1 MSTQVISVLNNLKNP
16 EALKHLLTQS
26 IKAVKALV
34 DYILVNPGAK
44 ALIMDLLKALA
55 VKVTLGKISGNTGV
69 TVKPEEIIVNQHH
82 YSKAKIVSVILG
94 SIVAIIVVIVKA
106 DLPGKPNILLLENR
120 IKLFFKPILESMTT
134 SKLAG
139 FLAIIASTFLNVA
152 RGVYGKIVS
161 YKESRKAMAKEE
173 EIPGISSEKTGLDI
187 EKLLHADDEKKA
199 SSRPASATRPAAT
212 ATRPAATAP
221 RAATVTRNPILLRKH
236 PPPSSSTSTRYPIE
250 QRSLTRKSDNI

>member
-1 MSTQVISVLNNLKNP
+1 MSAQVISVLNNLKNP
-16 EALKHLLTQS
+16 EALKHLLTNS

-120 IKLFFKPILESMTT
+120 VKLFFKPILENMTT
-134 SKLAG
+134 SKLTG

-161 YKESRKAMAKEE
+161 YKESRKAMAKA
-173 EIPGISSEKTGLDI
+173 EIPGISSEKTGLNI

-199 SSRPASATRPAAT
+199 SSRPAATAPRAAT

-221 RAATVTRNPILLRKH
+221 RAVTVTRNPILLRKH
-236 PPPSSSTSTRYPIE
+236 PLPSSSTSTRYPIE